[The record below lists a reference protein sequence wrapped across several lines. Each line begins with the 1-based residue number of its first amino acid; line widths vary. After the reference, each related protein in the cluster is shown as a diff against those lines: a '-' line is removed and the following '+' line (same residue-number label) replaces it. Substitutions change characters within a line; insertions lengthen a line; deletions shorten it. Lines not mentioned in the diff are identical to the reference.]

1 MCIADTVY
9 CTPVVFLY
17 EQPWVFGPGGPPG
30 EKDAPRN
37 WLQRENI
44 YCIGV
49 QQIKSKTASQRFKWL
64 LFRQLEFESRWPF
77 VNLKW
82 HLRATTISSSW
93 NLRFISLYY
102 KKGRKSFFFFFLQRN
117 LVLLCWDRVS
127 TLSDRCILYLYLCL
141 CICVFSLLDK
151 PGWLCW
157 DGVWS
162 VHPARHRKIYH
173 DQLHILAQHSILTW
187 AIEIRN

>member
-93 NLRFISLYY
+93 NLRFISLHY
-102 KKGRKSFFFFFLQRN
+102 KKGDEILLILFFFSITWFCCVGIEFPHCQTG
-117 LVLLCWDRVS
+117 VS
-127 TLSDRCILYLYLCL
+127 VFVFVYLC
-141 CICVFSLLDK
+141 IFSS
-151 PGWLCW
+151 W
-157 DGVWS
+157 
-162 VHPARHRKIYH
+162 
-173 DQLHILAQHSILTW
+173 
-187 AIEIRN
+187 